1 MLALSGTPVLAGVG
15 FLPIFN
21 LVGRRSRE
29 NLTVFNQDDAN
40 VKMLIPRELE
50 GFDVAAAVERMLDRP
65 ELWWQAVGLFV
76 MHFSD
81 WPSRWHCAE
90 GEDAAERKQVHALRS
105 AAENI
110 GAVRLAAAAASLEAV
125 LLERLAGREV
135 TIGDDY
141 RAELTA
147 AYLATMAVLASAGAA
162 PAGKA

>member
-1 MLALSGTPVLAGVG
+1 MPVLAGIR

-21 LVGRRSRE
+21 LIGRRSRE

-40 VKMLIPRELE
+40 GKMLIPRELE

-81 WPSRWHCAE
+81 WLSRWQGAL

-110 GAVRLAAAAASLEAV
+110 GAVRLAAAAASLEAA
-125 LLERLAGREV
+125 LLGRLAGREV
-135 TIGDDY
+135 AISDDC

-147 AYLATMAVLASAGAA
+147 AYLATMAVLAKGGAG
-162 PAGKA
+162 PVGKA